1 MGPAGSVSPAPERA
15 LSPSSSSTRGTPQ
28 PVVPPKKAAPPPPKP
43 QNLFTN
49 DGSFLSKFKRN
60 TLSPEEK
67 EKKEREEAIAR
78 KKALEERFK
87 RRGKRPATPAAEDA
101 PATKKAKDD
110 DSGPTEYEREVKR
123 LSNSA
128 LKDDGYDM
136 RPLLK

>member
-78 KKALEERFK
+78 K

-110 DSGPTEYEREVKR
+110 DSGLTEYEREVKR